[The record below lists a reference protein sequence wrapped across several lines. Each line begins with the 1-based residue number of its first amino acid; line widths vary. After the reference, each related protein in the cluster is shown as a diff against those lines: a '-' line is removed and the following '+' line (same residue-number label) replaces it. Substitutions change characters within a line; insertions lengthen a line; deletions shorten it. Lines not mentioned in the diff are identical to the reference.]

1 MAKASIQRRTFLKA
15 AAGAAVV
22 PYVVP
27 SSVLGQD
34 GAVPPSEKIVMGAIG
49 VGPQGTFVMRN
60 FLAQKDCR
68 VVAVCDVK
76 SNVLAE
82 KKALVDRHY
91 GDTGCAAYGDFRE
104 LLARDD
110 IDAVSIATCDHWHVL
125 CAIAAAKAKKD
136 VYLEKPMGLSMAQD
150 QALRTACKRYGTVFQ
165 FGTQQR
171 SDRQFLHACELVRNG
186 KIGELKTINVWS
198 PGSSAGGSPEVVPV
212 PEWLN
217 YDFWLGPAPLVPY
230 TKDRCSNS
238 LWWFISDYALGYI
251 AGWGVHPLDIALWGG
266 GEKTACNLEI
276 EGTGVFPTEGVA
288 NTALNW
294 NVKVKF
300 DSGVRMNFTGCPY
313 PEEWKKRYGR
323 TTDHGTAFEGTE
335 GWIHVDRGG
344 INAHPQSL
352 LTAELGPND
361 TRLYK
366 STHHQR
372 NLLDCIRTRGKT
384 VCPIEDAVAADTLCQ
399 LSDIATRLEKKLRWD
414 WKREQFIDDTEA
426 NRMLSRP
433 MRSPWTL

>member
-1 MAKASIQRRTFLKA
+1 MANQTVKRRTFLKA
-15 AAGAAVV
+15 SVGALAF

-27 SSVLGQD
+27 SSVLGQG
-34 GAVPPSEKIVMGAIG
+34 GAIAPSNKIAMGAIG
-49 VGPQGTFVMRN
+49 VGPQGTGVMRG
-60 FLAQKDCR
+60 FMAQNDAR

-76 SNVLAE
+76 SNVLADR
-82 KKALVDRHY
+82 KALVDAHY

-110 IDAVSIATCDHWHVL
+110 IDGVSIASCDHWHVL
-125 CAIAAAKAKKD
+125 HAIAAARAKKD

-150 QALRTACKRYGTVFQ
+150 QALRAACKRYGTVFQ

-171 SDRQFLHACELVRNG
+171 SDRQFLQACELVRNG

-217 YDFWLGPAPLVPY
+217 YDFWLGPAPATPY
-230 TKDRCSNS
+230 TKDRSSNS
-238 LWWFISDYALGYI
+238 LWWFISDYALGFI

-266 GEKTACNLEI
+266 GDKTACNLEI
-276 EGTGVFPTEGVA
+276 KGAGVFPTEGVA

-294 NVKVKF
+294 DVKVQF
-300 DSGVRMNFTGCPY
+300 ESGVRMNFTGYPF

-323 TTDHGTAFEGTE
+323 TSDHGTAFEGTE
-335 GWIHVDRGG
+335 GWVHVDRGG

-352 LTAELGPND
+352 LTTEFGPND

-372 NLLDCIRTRGKT
+372 NLLDCMRTRAAT
-384 VCPIEDAVAADTLCQ
+384 VCGIEDAVAADTLCQ
-399 LSDIATRLEKKLRWD
+399 LSDIATRLEKKLKWD
-414 WKREQFIDDTEA
+414 WKRERFIDDPA
-426 NRMLSRP
+426 ADRMLSRP
-433 MRSPWTL
+433 MRSPWKL

>member
-1 MAKASIQRRTFLKA
+1 MTNPAIKRRTFLKA
-15 AAGAAVV
+15 AAGAAAV

-27 SSVLGQD
+27 SAVLGQG
-34 GAVPPSEKIVMGAIG
+34 GAVAPSNKIVLGAIG
-49 VGPQGTFVMRN
+49 VGPQGTYVMSN
-60 FLAQKDCR
+60 FMGLADAR

-82 KKALVDRHY
+82 KKALVDARY
-91 GDTGCAAYGDFRE
+91 GDTGCKAYSDFRE
-104 LLARDD
+104 LLARED
-110 IDAVSIATCDHWHVL
+110 IDAVSIATCDHWHVP

-136 VYLEKPMGLSMAQD
+136 VYLEKPMGLSMGQD
-150 QALRTACKRYGTVFQ
+150 QALRAACKRYGTVFQ

-171 SDRQFLHACELVRNG
+171 SDRQFLQACELVRNG

-217 YDFWLGPAPLVPY
+217 YDFWLGPAPFTPY

-238 LWWFISDYALGYI
+238 LWWFISDYALGFI
-251 AGWGVHPLDIALWGG
+251 AGWGIHPMDIALWGG

-294 NVKVKF
+294 NVKVQF
-300 DSGVRMNFTGCPY
+300 ESGVRMNFTGCPY

-335 GWIHVDRGG
+335 GWVHVDRGG
-344 INAHPQSL
+344 INAYPQSL
-352 LTAELGPND
+352 LTTEFGPSD
-361 TRLYK
+361 KRLYK
-366 STHHQR
+366 STHHQQ
-372 NLLDCIRTRGKT
+372 NLIDCIRTRGKT
-384 VCPIEDAVAADTLCQ
+384 VCPIEDSVAGDAMCQ
-399 LSDIATRLEKKLRWD
+399 LSEIAIRLEKKLKWD
-414 WKREQFIDDTEA
+414 WKRERFIDDPA
-426 NRMLSRP
+426 ADRMLSRP